1 MENSLWQR
9 GVLVFPGILANFGY
23 LLLPGCSE
31 MASTDREEVG
41 VFPFS
46 DPSLCSIT
54 ALMGSEVPGADVSPG
69 ISAGVSGR
77 SCHLALSCRNRFE
90 GLVHELSLEF
100 CATGLNHGQ
109 LD

>member
-1 MENSLWQR
+1 MADSLWQR
-9 GVLVFPGILANFGY
+9 DVLVFPCILANSGS

-54 ALMGSEVPGADVSPG
+54 ALMVSEVPGADVTWDQRWGFWPLLPSSSQLQEQVCG
-69 ISAGVSGR
+69 
-77 SCHLALSCRNRFE
+77 SCP
-90 GLVHELSLEF
+90 
-100 CATGLNHGQ
+100 
-109 LD
+109 